1 MLWKAFFPKKMIS
14 SWLLYKNFYQTISG
28 SQVLLTTPSFSAR
41 QAAKSKNSATTR
53 RNGLKVN
60 KICTASCFVWSRVLP
75 IFWRCLKFCPSILSN
90 THFLKITIF
99 DCLNATP
106 MNEVFILTALLS
118 NNSTKVSSYPMPV
131 HFLLQRHPIKSNKSR
146 KWSLWRKPPLIIQN
160 KFLFFLSNLN
170 SLENG
175 LLTVFNKSWFEKNYS
190 FDVSGLN
197 CWMLWC
203 KTTVTLLC
211 ENQTFVKDLKYI
223 FQ

>member
-1 MLWKAFFPKKMIS
+1 MPIMF
-14 SWLLYKNFYQTISG
+14 LLMVTQ
-28 SQVLLTTPSFSAR
+28 
-41 QAAKSKNSATTR
+41 
-53 RNGLKVN
+53 
-60 KICTASCFVWSRVLP
+60 
-75 IFWRCLKFCPSILSN
+75 ILSKK
-90 THFLKITIF
+90 TFWKFRSLIVRMFSPWMRFLSS
-99 DCLNATP
+99 
-106 MNEVFILTALLS
+106 LLS
-118 NNSTKVSSYPMPV
+118 NNSRKVGSYPMPL

-160 KFLFFLSNLN
+160 KFPFFLSNLN

-175 LLTVFNKSWFEKNYS
+175 LLTVFNKSWFEKSYS